1 MKRSWKNF
9 LYAGI
14 VFLGVG
20 FSFRSDRV
28 PFFVREDSPKPFP
41 VRLELLQPLSANAD
55 RWGFVRQ
62 SATWA
67 RGNSLFM
74 DDLIAAIRRSFP
86 AGTAANITLANRN
99 FNGQSY
105 TLRLKLNS
113 GNVSYQPSTLG
124 NPASYTNFFE
134 LRSSADNQPALQLFF
149 DDNPREVDGAVLVYQ
164 LSRLDPT
171 RWSGATA
178 IIESYVVQ
186 PVITGFPNQGLI
198 QTYSW
203 KGPLGSDALGQD
215 VDTGRVILE
224 EMDNRTVFCFKSVVS
239 FGGTTDLVPINAG
252 TQALGYA
259 HNQGLCPGAG
269 REYYKLAYSQKLD
282 GNLNVTA
289 KAGLEQLTITSG
301 QAVTCNTTVNQFL
314 NFTPSYGLFDFNG
327 LIAEG
332 VAANAIPSD
341 FIQAIR
347 VDGLYDRV
355 GTVGK
360 SGATISPAGSS
371 WDTLT
376 KAYIDLIAIHFAD
389 VPK

>member
-1 MKRSWKNF
+1 M
-9 LYAGI
+9 
-14 VFLGVG
+14 
-20 FSFRSDRV
+20 
-28 PFFVREDSPKPFP
+28 
-41 VRLELLQPLSANAD
+41 
-55 RWGFVRQ
+55 
-62 SATWA
+62 
-67 RGNSLFM
+67 
-74 DDLIAAIRRSFP
+74 
-86 AGTAANITLANRN
+86 
-99 FNGQSY
+99 
-105 TLRLKLNS
+105 
-113 GNVSYQPSTLG
+113 
-124 NPASYTNFFE
+124 
-134 LRSSADNQPALQLFF
+134 
-149 DDNPREVDGAVLVYQ
+149 DGAVLVYQ

-215 VDTGRVILE
+215 VDTGRVVLE
-224 EMDNRTVFCFKSVVS
+224 EMDNRTVFCFKSVIS

-376 KAYIDLIAIHFAD
+376 KAYIDSIAIHFAD